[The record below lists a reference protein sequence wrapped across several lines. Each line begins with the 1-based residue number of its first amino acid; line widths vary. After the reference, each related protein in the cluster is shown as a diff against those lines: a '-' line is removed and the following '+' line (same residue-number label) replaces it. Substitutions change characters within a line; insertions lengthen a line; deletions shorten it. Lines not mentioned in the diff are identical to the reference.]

1 MKSTRTYVGLLAVLI
16 LAGCVGG
23 PIAEP
28 KLKIDRQMQQLNWDN
43 YEYQFKQGNLPD
55 ALDAIENCK
64 KLVFKAGMPRD
75 LQWWRERNGEQA
87 ITDLKN
93 YLGQSAAL
101 HRRYRKAKDSGD
113 WQKAREQYQQEQI
126 PLKEQLR
133 ARELKKKSDL
143 RRVQPR

>member
-1 MKSTRTYVGLLAVLI
+1 MNPTRTYVSLLAALI
-16 LAGCVGG
+16 LVGCGAV
-23 PIAEP
+23 PIDEP

-75 LQWWRERNGEQA
+75 FQWWRERNGEQA

-101 HRRYRKAKDSGD
+101 HRRWRVLAD
-113 WQKAREQYQQEQI
+113 QEEIRRTIEQYQQEQI

-143 RRVQPR
+143 EKIQAR

>member
-1 MKSTRTYVGLLAVLI
+1 MNPTRTYVSLLAALI
-16 LAGCVGG
+16 LVGCGAV
-23 PIAEP
+23 PIDEP

-43 YEYQFKQGNLPD
+43 YEYQFKQGNLPA
-55 ALDAIENCK
+55 ALEAIENCK

-101 HRRYRKAKDSGD
+101 YRREEIR
-113 WQKAREQYQQEQI
+113 RTIEQYQQEQI

>member
-1 MKSTRTYVGLLAVLI
+1 MNLRRTYVSLLAALI
-16 LAGCVGG
+16 LVGCGG
-23 PIAEP
+23 EP
-28 KLKIDRQMQQLNWDN
+28 TDEPLKIDRQMQQFNWDN

-93 YLGQSAAL
+93 YMGESAA
-101 HRRYRKAKDSGD
+101 RYRRQQTLADSE
-113 WQKAREQYQQEQI
+113 KIRRLIEQYQQEQI

>member
-1 MKSTRTYVGLLAVLI
+1 MNPTRTYVSLLAALI
-16 LAGCVGG
+16 LVGCGAV
-23 PIAEP
+23 PIDEP

-43 YEYQFKQGNLPD
+43 YEYQFKQGNLPA

-101 HRRYRKAKDSGD
+101 YRREEIR
-113 WQKAREQYQQEQI
+113 RTIEQYQQEQI

-143 RRVQPR
+143 EKIQAR

>member
-1 MKSTRTYVGLLAVLI
+1 MNPTRTYVSLLAALI
-16 LAGCVGG
+16 LVGCVVE
-23 PIAEP
+23 PIDEP

-43 YEYQFKQGNLPD
+43 YEYQFKQGNLPA

-75 LQWWRERNGEQA
+75 FQWWRERNGEQA
-87 ITDLKN
+87 ITDLKS
-93 YLGQSAAL
+93 YMGQSAAL
-101 HRRYRKAKDSGD
+101 YRRAQTLADSE
-113 WQKAREQYQQEQI
+113 KIRRLIEQYQQEQI
-126 PLKEQLR
+126 TLKEQLR